1 MDATLEPE
9 AQRLTLAAALM
20 GLARRRCGRRI
31 ASASNAADLLALAH
45 DLQQDIA
52 AMEQAHG
59 YRFEPAYPGATAG
72 PEAAMGGW
80 RLVLA
85 CTGYKDG
92 VTLGVVFT
100 TLIPGRPPQ
109 VSIAPVGTPI
119 PDGWQPLADPV

>member
-1 MDATLEPE
+1 
-9 AQRLTLAAALM
+9 
-20 GLARRRCGRRI
+20 
-31 ASASNAADLLALAH
+31 LAH
-45 DLQQDIA
+45 HLQQDVASI
-52 AMEQAHG
+52 ERAHN

-72 PEAAMGGW
+72 PEPVMGSW

-85 CTGYKDG
+85 CTDYKDG
-92 VTLGVVFT
+92 MVLGVVFT